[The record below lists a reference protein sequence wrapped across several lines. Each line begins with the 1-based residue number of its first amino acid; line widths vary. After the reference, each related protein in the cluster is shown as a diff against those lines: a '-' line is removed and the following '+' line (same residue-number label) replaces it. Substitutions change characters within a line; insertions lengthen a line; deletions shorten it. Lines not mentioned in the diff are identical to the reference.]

1 MPVQTQTEFLELV
14 RKSGLISDAVLER
27 FLAAGEPTSAAD
39 AANLLQ
45 ARGLLTPFQAK
56 VLLAGR
62 HTGMILG
69 QYKILDQI
77 GRGGMG
83 IVFLAEHQKLNRKVA
98 IKVLP
103 RDKVTDK
110 LAVDRFYRE
119 ARALAALDH
128 PNIVKA
134 YDVSNDNGIHHVVME
149 YIQGVNLQ
157 DQLDEQGPLPWREA
171 AGYVAQAC
179 RGLQHAHERGL
190 VHRDVKPSNLL
201 VDQQGTLKILAL
213 GLARCFADE
222 ADNLTGRLADKREIT
237 GSADYIAPEIALG
250 SEKLDIRADIYSL
263 GVTLYALVTGK
274 PPFTGSA
281 MQ

>member
-1 MPVQTQTEFLELV
+1 MAVQDSTEFLETV
-14 RKSGLISDAVLER
+14 CKSGLVEKNVVGTFLSSER
-27 FLAAGEPTSAAD
+27 PSTPAAAAD
-39 AANLLQ
+39 SMVAK
-45 ARGLLTPFQAK
+45 GLLTKFQAK
-56 VLLAGR
+56 MLLAGR
-62 HTGMILG
+62 HAGLLLG
-69 QYKILDQI
+69 PYKILDQI

-98 IKVLP
+98 LKVLP

-171 AGYVAQAC
+171 
-179 RGLQHAHERGL
+179 
-190 VHRDVKPSNLL
+190 
-201 VDQQGTLKILAL
+201 
-213 GLARCFADE
+213 
-222 ADNLTGRLADKREIT
+222 
-237 GSADYIAPEIALG
+237 
-250 SEKLDIRADIYSL
+250 
-263 GVTLYALVTGK
+263 
-274 PPFTGSA
+274 
-281 MQ
+281 